1 MEDIRDKMVSAL
13 KKLHL
18 YEPMKK
24 IIKGRLRRETNK
36 RVKSILN
43 EEAAYAL
50 DCYDS
55 IDSIVGSLKISVH
68 GIEKSLVKSNR
79 NFLNLETQCTRL
91 IGKVQDLVYQYHYPV
106 ASDIVREV
114 IGISDLLILECGDSY
129 GCETL
134 KKQLADF
141 QTKFHVSIPEGH
153 VIRIQNKCASEL
165 DFIDADEYQSFVK
178 SRHSIREMKNDVVPY
193 EEIKEIVEIAQ
204 ICPSACNRQSTKAY
218 YTSDSEK
225 IRKLFPDPAVTKDIY
240 NILIVTVNK
249 SYYSTNEALQAWIDG
264 GIFLESMVMAMHS
277 HRLGTCLF
285 QCLKNTKR
293 YYQVKEAVGIP
304 ENEDIVA
311 FIGYGRLKDEYK
323 VISTHRKEVDEVL
336 VDFTN
341 GGGNNPLAENIT
353 ECAA

>member
-1 MEDIRDKMVSAL
+1 MMKSREKLIAAL
-13 KKLHL
+13 KKFHL
-18 YEPMKK
+18 YESVRTLVDFRNRK
-24 IIKGRLRRETNK
+24 EVNK
-36 RVKSILN
+36 RVKSVLAQEITYAFDCM
-43 EEAAYAL
+43 ESAEA
-50 DCYDS
+50 
-55 IDSIVGSLKISVH
+55 IVGSLKIGVH
-68 GIEKSLVKSNR
+68 VIEKNLVKANR
-79 NFLNLETQCTRL
+79 NYSNMESRCLRL
-91 IGKVQDLVYQYHYPV
+91 IDQVRCLVSRYQYPV
-106 ASDIVREV
+106 SSDIVREV
-114 IGISDLLILECGDSY
+114 IGISNLLCYECRDSY

-134 KKQLADF
+134 KKTLNDF
-141 QTKFHVSIPEGH
+141 VSELHVSISDGH
-153 VIRIQNKCASEL
+153 EIRIQNKKAVEL
-165 DFIDADEYQSFVK
+165 DFIDADDYQSFVK
-178 SRHSIREMKNDVVPY
+178 SRHSIREMKKDIVSY

-204 ICPSACNRQSTKAY
+204 ICPSACNRQSTKVY

-225 IRKLFPDPAVTKDIY
+225 LRKLFPDSFVTKDIY
-240 NILIVTVNK
+240 NMLLVTVNK

-341 GGGNNPLAENIT
+341 GGGENSLAENIT
-353 ECAA
+353 GCAA